1 MKKQLR
7 NRLLFVVYVALLILT
22 VVLVL
27 KLGDTPEE
35 TKKVGFITTGS
46 FEDPGINAASYD
58 GIKAACKASD
68 MELLVRDQIPDGDG
82 SCVQAV
88 QELVSEGAQMII
100 LSASGY
106 SHDME
111 THFEDYPQVAFFGL
125 LSSLNFSN
133 LTGYSTRIYQVRYLS
148 GIIAGMQTESDR
160 IGFVAT
166 QLNSEVCRNINAFAL
181 GVRRVNPDAQILLS
195 LTGAEGT
202 EEDAA
207 QAARAL
213 IEDGK
218 VDVITHHAAQYSAID
233 VAEELGIASVG
244 YYEQYKERSEN
255 YLTCAAYDWEILYRE
270 LIREYL
276 RGQSS
281 YLIADWLGLDS
292 GAIGLTEYSPR
303 VSQSAIDEV
312 ERAREEILSGLDVF
326 TNEIYDNQGN
336 LRCGAGEAM
345 SDDYLL
351 RQIDWLVEG
360 VRIYE

>member
-1 MKKQLR
+1 MNKKLR
-7 NRLLFVVYVALLILT
+7 SRLLFVVYVALLILT

-46 FEDPGINAASYD
+46 FDEPGWNAGNYA
-58 GIKAACKASD
+58 GIKAACDASE
-68 MELLVRDQIPDGDG
+68 MELLVRDRVPEDDG
-82 SCVQAV
+82 SCIQAV
-88 QELVSEGAQMII
+88 QELADEGAEMIV
-100 LSASGY
+100 LSSFGY
-106 SHDME
+106 SREME
-111 THFEDYPQVAFFGL
+111 THFRDYPQVAFFGH
-125 LSSLNFSN
+125 LSNLNVPN
-133 LTGYSTRIYQVRYLS
+133 LTGYSTRVYQARYLS

-166 QLNSEVCRNINAFAL
+166 ELSNEVCRNVDAFAL

-195 LTGAEGT
+195 LTGTAE
-202 EEDAA
+202 EEGEVA
-207 QAARAL
+207 QAARKL

-218 VDVITHHAAQYSAID
+218 VDVITHHEEQYSVID
-233 VAEELGIASVG
+233 VAEEMGIASVG
-244 YYEQYKERSEN
+244 YYEQYEERSEN
-255 YLTCAAYDWEILYRE
+255 YLTCAACDWEILYKE

-276 RGQSS
+276 RGQSN
-281 YLIADWLGLDS
+281 YIIADWLGLDS
-292 GAIGLTEYSPR
+292 GVIGLTDYSPL
-303 VSQSAIDEV
+303 VSQEAVDEV

-326 TNEIYDNQGN
+326 TYEIYDNQGN
-336 LRCGAGEAM
+336 LRCGPGEAM